1 MVMENGN
8 FKTLLVERQR
18 LRMEIN
24 ELILQLDELDKEIDA
39 EIKQQCKIR
48 GVKC

>member
-1 MVMENGN
+1 MENGN

-39 EIKQQCKIR
+39 EIKQQCKKQ